1 MRLTRQMI
9 QHEKLNENISL
20 QNTHRDK
27 KRKLG
32 DEQKLYLK
40 LDSIKDHENLKN
52 LIMQR
57 YDQAK

>member
-1 MRLTRQMI
+1 MI

-32 DEQKLYLK
+32 DDQKLYLK

-57 YDQAK
+57 YDQTK